1 MASETIVQDIY
12 DFLKQYPPFN
22 LIDKDTLFKLATG
35 VTIQYYEEGQRIFR
49 QGEKPFSYFFV
60 VNKGSINI
68 IEHQEDGK
76 EELLDKCDEGDI
88 FGVRAS
94 IADDA
99 YFADAVCAEES
110 LLYTIPMD
118 EFSEVMSMNSQVALF
133 LAAGFA
139 SGVSILKSGDSQ
151 NIRDMRRFL
160 AQDNQMTRELIET
173 DTLEIQSKK
182 EVISCTP
189 HHTVRE
195 AAKIMSIF
203 NVGSIIITDEKQC
216 PLGIIT
222 DSDFRRKVVASED
235 IVKNKPVTEIMSSP
249 VKTIKVGLSVAEVML
264 LMISHKISHFCVT
277 EDGTDQTPIVGVVS
291 QRDILIAQGNNP
303 AVLTKQIKKTN
314 KVSQLKS
321 IREKAEYLIKS
332 YLSQEVGI
340 PFISNIIT
348 AINDILIQ
356 KAAEIAEQSLKEQ
369 GLEKPEIRYCWMAL
383 GSEGRKEQL
392 LRTDQDNAL
401 IYDNPP
407 EDQQEAVHEY
417 FLKFSGIITDI
428 LVECGF
434 VKCPA
439 GMMASN
445 PEWCKPISTWKTYFH
460 QWISIPEP
468 QALMKVSIF
477 FDFRPIVG
485 DFTLA
490 HELKEFIFE
499 ETDKNELFIIHLA
512 KNAMQ
517 NPPPLSF
524 FRSFIVEKSGAHKNE
539 FDIKAR
545 AMMPLIDAARVL
557 AYQLK
562 LKNYGSTL
570 ERFEEIAKRDKSLA
584 PICESAATAFEIL
597 LRQRAIHGLKNHGS
611 GRYINPE
618 ALNKLERQ
626 TIRNTFKTIERI
638 QQTLELRFRLG
649 YLS

>member
-1 MASETIVQDIY
+1 MASETIVQDVY

-60 VNKGSINI
+60 VNKGSINV

-118 EFSEVMSMNSQVALF
+118 EFSEVMTMNPQVALF

-160 AQDNQMTRELIET
+160 AQDNPMTRELIET

-203 NVGSIIITDEKQC
+203 NVGSIIITDEKQR

-235 IVKNKPVTEIMSSP
+235 IIKNKPVTEIMSSP

-369 GLEKPEIRYCWMAL
+369 GLEKPEIRYCWLAL

-407 EDQQEAVHEY
+407 EDKQEAVHEY

-445 PEWCKPISTWKTYFH
+445 PTWCKPISTWKTYFH

-499 ETDKNELFIIHLA
+499 EIDKNELFIIHLA

-524 FRSFIVEKSGAHKNE
+524 FRSFIVEKSGDHKNE

-597 LRQRAIHGLKNHGS
+597 LRQRAIHGLKNHSS